1 MYRYVDFHV
10 NSILLNITMPPGSE
24 ATSTTTRN
32 DTNVTE
38 TERGIMMKIISITE
52 ENKGKERS
60 KILLSKLVFY

>member
-10 NSILLNITMPPGSE
+10 NSILLNITMPPEPE